1 MSDGTEAVLYDG
13 VRSQP
18 HAAHITVREQNAL
31 QVEYDKERFTWPL
44 EHKGLQWERSRDS
57 LRISF
62 GEFPRRVIIVR
73 DPIFIKSFVLRMRYS
88 GRQGLYDRLLAIARS
103 GPVLFF
109 LAVAALMVGGYLW
122 LLPWAA
128 EGLAMVLP
136 RTLDRELGEA
146 AYSSMAMTLEE
157 DTARTIALQ
166 QFGDA
171 LDLSDEDSLIFHVV
185 KDDQVNAFALPG
197 GHIVVFTGILDKM
210 DQPGELAAL
219 LAHEGTHVA
228 ERHSTR
234 MLMRQLASYVFISML
249 IGDASAIVAVVAENA
264 DNIRNLS
271 YTRGLEEDAD
281 RHGMERLHARGVDP
295 QGMVELLK
303 LLNEE
308 AMEIP
313 QAMQFLSSHP
323 LTQDRISTAETEV
336 SKLGPMAVAPL
347 DLVPLFTAVRGNK

>member
-1 MSDGTEAVLYDG
+1 MTGTT
-13 VRSQP
+13 RSS
-18 HAAHITVREQNAL
+18 ADL
-31 QVEYDKERFTWPL
+31 D
-44 EHKGLQWERSRDS
+44 
-57 LRISF
+57 
-62 GEFPRRVIIVR
+62 PRRRKALFRSWHRGTREMDLILGGFA
-73 DPIFIKSFVLRMRYS
+73 D
-88 GRQGLYDRLLAIARS
+88 DRI
-103 GPVLFF
+103 
-109 LAVAALMVGGYLW
+109 
-122 LLPWAA
+122 
-128 EGLAMVLP
+128 
-136 RTLDRELGEA
+136 
-146 AYSSMAMTLEE
+146 
-157 DTARTIALQ
+157 
-166 QFGDA
+166 
-171 LDLSDEDSLIFHVV
+171 
-185 KDDQVNAFALPG
+185 
-197 GHIVVFTGILDKM
+197 
-210 DQPGELAAL
+210 GELAAL